1 MTDLSSWT
9 TARPPERAVLQ
20 GRHVRLE
27 PLDPDAHAS
36 QLWEASQG
44 DPVLWKYLPDG
55 PFEKELELRALL
67 EQRRHS
73 EDPLFF
79 AIVDERSGAAQGVAS
94 YLRIE
99 PEMGVIEIGHIWFGA
114 ALQRTRGATEAIY
127 LLARE
132 AFEGLGNRRL
142 EWKCNAENERSRR
155 AAHRFGFR
163 FEGVFRQHMVIKG
176 QNRDTA
182 WYAMLD
188 RDWPRAKAAFEAWLA
203 DENFD
208 AEGAQLRG
216 LAALR

>member
-55 PFEKELELRALL
+55 PFEKESELRALL